1 MVAQPENVRI
11 SLKMT
16 AGLVVEAPFRKSP
29 NMARGATP
37 FRKAIKLFAIPPAHA
52 RGTKTEVLFEKQAAP
67 AL

>member
-16 AGLVVEAPFRKSP
+16 AGLVVEAPFSKVP

-37 FRKAIKLFAIPPAHA
+37 FRCKSIDLI
-52 RGTKTEVLFEKQAAP
+52 GQAS
-67 AL
+67 LIGGGLSD